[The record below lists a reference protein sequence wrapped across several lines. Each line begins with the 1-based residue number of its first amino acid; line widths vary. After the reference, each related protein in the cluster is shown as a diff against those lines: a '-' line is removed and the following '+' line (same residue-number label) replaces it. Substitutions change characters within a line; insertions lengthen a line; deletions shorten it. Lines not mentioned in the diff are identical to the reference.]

1 MADEPID
8 PIDGA
13 RDQVVFGRAL
23 RVLRLLRGITQEE
36 LAARVGTDATYL
48 SQVENGHRGLRWH
61 TVMRFLRALDADL
74 HQLADAMVEA
84 KESDTQT

>member
-1 MADEPID
+1 MSGEPID
-8 PIDGA
+8 PIDAAG
-13 RDQVVFGRAL
+13 DQVVFGRAL
-23 RVLRLLRGITQEE
+23 RVLRRLRGITQEE

-74 HQLADAMVEA
+74 HQLADAMAEA
-84 KESDTQT
+84 NGSDTES